1 MAVGTHYDIP
11 LSWMIT
17 RVPEDCRS
25 KQVLLPVPPHIHP
38 SLTPGWQSTA
48 EIVPKIGRKSPA
60 ENTKQAWHVRGSTP
74 RQPRWAHLTAASWTP
89 SEFIKKR
96 EQDQRARRQPHV
108 LPAQPLTE
116 TLATRKSAPSTVHER
131 PACPQAALQ
140 VKLAG
145 KAILLVLNTAC
156 QRESRHVAC
165 LACSFSQGNP
175 ARWFLHL
182 PIRIG
187 TSATAAK
194 GHMLGK
200 NSGVWRTVAPFNSS
214 WALESGLQEKFILI
228 IVRSDGANDRERK
241 THLPPVPSLYSCSS
255 PTLQTALSSL
265 KLSNYILNFI
275 SLAELTFPGATG
287 EPWSS
292 TSAVLN
298 FYGFHFAM
306 FIPQTVIT

>member
-1 MAVGTHYDIP
+1 MNSIWIHQKKGTG
-11 LSWMIT
+11 S
-17 RVPEDCRS
+17 E
-25 KQVLLPVPPHIHP
+25 
-38 SLTPGWQSTA
+38 ST
-48 EIVPKIGRKSPA
+48 K
-60 ENTKQAWHVRGSTP
+60 
-74 RQPRWAHLTAASWTP
+74 TAP
-89 SEFIKKR
+89 C
-96 EQDQRARRQPHV
+96 
-108 LPAQPLTE
+108 
-116 TLATRKSAPSTVHER
+116 
-131 PACPQAALQ
+131 PACSAFDGNTGYQEERSFHSPWEASLSTSSSPGQAGT
-140 VKLAG
+140 G

-165 LACSFSQGNP
+165 LACSFSQGNL

-255 PTLQTALSSL
+255 PTLQNALSSL
-265 KLSNYILNFI
+265 KLSYYILNFI